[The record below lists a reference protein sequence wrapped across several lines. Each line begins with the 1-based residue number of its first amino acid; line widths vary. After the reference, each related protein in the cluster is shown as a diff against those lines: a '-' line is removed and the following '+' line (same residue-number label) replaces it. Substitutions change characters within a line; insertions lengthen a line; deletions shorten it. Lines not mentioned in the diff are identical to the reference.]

1 MIACKMVPMG
11 FTTATEIHSRRSELV
26 HISTGSTGLD
36 TILGG
41 GIETGAITELFG
53 ELLIPA
59 RRREA
64 DDQVNL
70 ERVNRRFVIHS
81 PSPVR
86 YGISSTGVIS

>member
-53 ELLIPA
+53 KLDLPG
-59 RRREA
+59 
-64 DDQVNL
+64 D
-70 ERVNRRFVIHS
+70 RFNS
-81 PSPVR
+81 
-86 YGISSTGVIS
+86 

>member
-1 MIACKMVPMG
+1 MVPMG

-53 ELLIPA
+53 KLPNTVHRSELTNK
-59 RRREA
+59 
-64 DDQVNL
+64 VNSGQ
-70 ERVNRRFVIHS
+70 VNRRSVI
-81 PSPVR
+81 R
-86 YGISSTGVIS
+86 

>member
-1 MIACKMVPMG
+1 MVPMG

-53 ELLIPA
+53 KLTYAPPWY
-59 RRREA
+59 EA
-64 DDQVNL
+64 DDQVNSEL
-70 ERVNRRFVIHS
+70 VNLKSVT
-81 PSPVR
+81 P
-86 YGISSTGVIS
+86 

>member
-1 MIACKMVPMG
+1 MG

-53 ELLIPA
+53 RFPSYVSVLTPQA
-59 RRREA
+59 SS
-64 DDQVNL
+64 
-70 ERVNRRFVIHS
+70 ERASRSFV
-81 PSPVR
+81 
-86 YGISSTGVIS
+86 TL